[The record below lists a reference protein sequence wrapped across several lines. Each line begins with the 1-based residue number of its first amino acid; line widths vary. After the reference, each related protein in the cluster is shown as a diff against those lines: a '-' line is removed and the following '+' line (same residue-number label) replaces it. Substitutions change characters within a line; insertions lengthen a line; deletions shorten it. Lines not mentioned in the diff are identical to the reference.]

1 MTQAD
6 HHDQGDADRST
17 TRDQQTR
24 ELLAAGDAEGLRRLL
39 SDHGGTVRLGLR
51 RALGRALDEHDLD
64 EALNAAVTNIWQ
76 SRLVFDPSQGTL
88 RSWLFIIAR
97 NCALNMLATRR
108 PDTVSLDRL
117 GTLPPDLRNP
127 GAEADRLRLALDV
140 QRCLSE
146 MPEQLRAV
154 LGADLAAGGTA
165 STTDLAARLDT
176 STGAIHV
183 ARSRGRVLLR
193 KKLSR
198 LGYEIEPAP
207 RAERGPTTDPE
218 PRLG

>member
-1 MTQAD
+1 VTQPD
-6 HHDQGDADRST
+6 GHDGSQPGNSAA
-17 TRDQQTR
+17 RDQQTTA
-24 ELLAAGDAEGLRRLL
+24 LLAVGDAEGLRQLL
-39 SDHGGTVRLGLR
+39 VDHGGTVRQGIR
-51 RALGRALDEHDLD
+51 RAFGRALDEHDID
-64 EALNAAVTNIWQ
+64 DVLNAAVTNIWQ
-76 SRLVFDPSQGTL
+76 TRLLFDPSQGTL
-88 RSWLFIIAR
+88 RSWLFVIAR
-97 NCALNMLATRR
+97 NCALNLLATRR

-117 GTLPPDLRNP
+117 GTLPPDLRHP
-127 GAEADRLRLALDV
+127 SADADRLRLALDV
-140 QRCLSE
+140 QSCLSE

-165 STTDLAARLDT
+165 STTELAARLGT

-193 KKLSR
+193 KKLGR
-198 LGYEIEPAP
+198 LGYDIEPTP

>member
-1 MTQAD
+1 MTPVDPHAP
-6 HHDQGDADRST
+6 GDADPASS
-17 TRDQQTR
+17 RDQETIR
-24 ELLAAGDAEGLRRLL
+24 LLAVGDAEGLQRLL

-51 RALGRALDEHDLD
+51 RTLGRSLDEHDLD
-64 EALNAAVTNIWQ
+64 DALNAAVTNIWQ

-88 RSWLFIIAR
+88 RAWLFVIAR
-97 NCALNMLATRR
+97 NCALNLLATRR

-117 GTLPPDLRNP
+117 GALPPDLRHP
-127 GAEADRLRLALDV
+127 GADADRLRLALDV
-140 QRCLSE
+140 QRCLNE

-165 STTDLAARLDT
+165 STTDLAERLGT
-176 STGAIHV
+176 STGAVHV